1 MSSFGLKWVHL
12 GSSGLNLGSFGL
24 KLPGPRLVFFF
35 RPPAKN
41 IDVFLQG
48 GFLGLRSSG
57 HTAKLGNFRL
67 NWTPFVFIWV
77 QMGSRCFGPAMSM
90 WLSCS
95 ARWPKMGQDR
105 PKHAPK
111 MAIDG
116 TLIPKMNPIWT
127 PSWLQAGGP
136 KMRQDGPR
144 RTQDAPR

>member
-1 MSSFGLKWVHL
+1 MGNKWFKLSSFGLKWVHL

-57 HTAKLGNFRL
+57 RTAKLGNFGL

-77 QMGSRCFGPAMSM
+77 
-90 WLSCS
+90 L
-95 ARWPKMGQDR
+95 KMLWASYEYVFILIG
-105 PKHAPK
+105 K
-111 MAIDG
+111 MA
-116 TLIPKMNPIWT
+116 
-127 PSWLQAGGP
+127 
-136 KMRQDGPR
+136 QDGPR
-144 RTQDAPR
+144 